1 MMFCLWFF
9 AWGTIRCLEWRY
21 FSSVHGWV
29 LNAEPMWTSQHLAAW
44 HCFEAVVLG
53 LPFFRPKLRRHRH
66 PQTLNYNL
74 DRSASL
80 VFDTVN
86 RVVGVEPLLSG
97 LLGREGGEP
106 FVGASLFVLSR
117 ISTEF
122 LMFSNSMAAILQMF
136 EGFFDLLPWKKIA
149 KGCL

>member
-1 MMFCLWFF
+1 M
-9 AWGTIRCLEWRY
+9 
-21 FSSVHGWV
+21 
-29 LNAEPMWTSQHLAAW
+29 
-44 HCFEAVVLG
+44 LG